1 MYLTHLTMAG
11 ERWDQIAWRYYGDAL
26 AYEQIIAANPH
37 VRIGPVLTGGLTLSI
52 PVIEQADLAEEL
64 PLWMR

>member
-1 MYLTHLTMAG
+1 MFLNHITREG

-37 VRIGPVLTGGLTLSI
+37 APLGVALPAGLTLSI
-52 PVIEQADLAEEL
+52 PVIEQVDLAEEL